1 MSVKKILLIGPF
13 PDPIS
18 GVSLSNK
25 VVKEILENEKSV
37 KVSILNTSYPFFK
50 DSIGSFSIRK
60 VFFFLKVY
68 KNVLKVFNNDII
80 YTTPGQT
87 FFGIIK
93 YAPFI
98 LLTTILKKELIIH
111 VHGNYLGKQ
120 YEELKGVKKKIFF
133 FLVSKFT
140 KGIVLS
146 RTLISNLTPFLENSK
161 IFVVNNFAEDYLYE
175 NSIKYDFNK
184 IKILFL
190 SNLMEEKG
198 ILYLLDALKKLEE
211 KNIVYEAKVTG
222 NIDDSLKEKII
233 NKIDSLNNT
242 SYVGVLKGNDK
253 KELLNWS
260 NIFILPTF
268 YKMEGQPIAILE
280 ALATENVI
288 ITTNHAGIADVIKPG
303 INGFFV
309 TPKCE
314 KSIFECFLYL
324 SNNKD
329 QIELIARNNKEYFL
343 KNFTLKKFEI
353 EILKIFHDSSTV
365 R

>member
-1 MSVKKILLIGPF
+1 MSAKKILLIGPF

-18 GVSLSNK
+18 GVSISNK
-25 VVKEILENEKSV
+25 VVKEILENEKGI
-37 KVSILNTSYPFFK
+37 KVSIVNTSYPFFK
-50 DSIGSFSIRK
+50 DSIGSFSIK
-60 VFFFLKVY
+60 KALFFLKVNF
-68 KNVLKVFNNDII
+68 NVLKTFNNDII

-98 LLTTILKKELIIH
+98 LLGSILKKELIIH
-111 VHGNYLGKQ
+111 VHGNHLGKQ
-120 YEELKGVKKKIFF
+120 FEELKGIKKRIFY

-146 RTLISNLTPFLENSK
+146 QSLIGNLTAFLEVSK

-175 NSIKYDFNK
+175 NSKKEDFDK
-184 IKILFL
+184 IRIVFL

-198 ILYLLDALKKLEE
+198 ILFLLDALKKLEE
-211 KNIVYEAKVTG
+211 KNIVYEAKIAG
-222 NIDDSLKEKII
+222 NIDDSLKDEIKS
-233 NKIDSLNNT
+233 KIDSLNST
-242 SYVGVLKGNDK
+242 SYVGVLRGNGK

-260 NIFILPTF
+260 TIFILPTF

-288 ITTNHAGIADVIKPG
+288 IATNHAGIPDIIKPE

-309 TPKCE
+309 TPKSE

-324 SNNKD
+324 SNNKEK
-329 QIELIARNNKEYFL
+329 IELIAKNNKEYFL
-343 KNFTLKKFEI
+343 NNFTLEKFKS
-353 EILKIFHDSSTV
+353 EILKVLHDNPTV